1 MGGGIRGSKRV
12 SQIFKSL
19 KQKRERYSVDL
30 SGLHATCES
39 NYRRLLQLFPDYETT
54 NTRDF
59 LLNGGQRVRLD
70 VIERCRYTTL
80 FKIDQPAAAEPWLL
94 SARFEL
100 RAYHDAK
107 MVEVSA
113 FQSQRQIA
121 PRYEYPN
128 PGMLARDEKAQ
139 LNQFLA
145 EWFAHCLAQ
154 GHSAELLTGL
164 AGGADDVS

>member
-1 MGGGIRGSKRV
+1 M

-39 NYRRLLQLFPDYETT
+39 NYQRLLQLFPDYQTANSRE
-54 NTRDF
+54 F
-59 LLNGGQRVRLD
+59 QLAGGQRVRLD

-80 FKIDQPAAAEPWLL
+80 FKINQQASAEPSLL

-100 RAYHDAK
+100 RAYHDAR
-107 MVEVSA
+107 MAEVFS

-121 PRYEYPN
+121 SRYEYPN

-145 EWFAHCLAQ
+145 EWLAHCLAQ
-154 GHSAELLTGL
+154 GHSAEAITGL
-164 AGGADDVS
+164 AGGVSETP